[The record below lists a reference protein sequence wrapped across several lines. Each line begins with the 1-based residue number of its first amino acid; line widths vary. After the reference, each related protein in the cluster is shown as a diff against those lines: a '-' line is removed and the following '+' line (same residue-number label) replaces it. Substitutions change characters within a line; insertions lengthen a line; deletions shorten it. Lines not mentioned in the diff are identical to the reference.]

1 MDSHHV
7 NKQFDAELTK
17 LRQRIL
23 EMGRLV
29 QEQIADAISGF
40 ADADLEKLNKVV
52 DTDSV
57 VNNIH
62 VEIDEE
68 CSQII
73 ARRQPKANDLRYVMA
88 AAKMVTDLERIGDEA
103 KKIAL
108 KARLV
113 ILRQEEKQLPLPKVG
128 LRPSAEIALG
138 MIALSMDA
146 FASLDTK
153 MVFTIAREDKRV
165 DREFRGIIRQLVTFM
180 LEDTRYISNAMEI
193 LLIAKAIERIG
204 DHAKNMAEYI
214 IYIVEG
220 RDIRHVQIIEPDDE
234 IELDDMS

>member
-1 MDSHHV
+1 MDNHV
-7 NKQFDAELTK
+7 NKQFDAELTQ

-23 EMGRLV
+23 EMGGLV
-29 QEQIADAISGF
+29 QKQISDAIAGF
-40 ADADLEKLNKVV
+40 V
-52 DTDSV
+52 DTDLKKLDHVVETDAV

-73 ARRQPKANDLRYVMA
+73 SRRQPQASDLRYVMA

-113 ILRQEEKQLPLPKVG
+113 RVRQSDRQLPLPKVG

-138 MIALSMDA
+138 MIALAMQA
-146 FASLDTK
+146 FACLDTK
-153 MVFTIAREDKRV
+153 MVFTIAREDQRV
-165 DREFRGIIRQLVTFM
+165 DREFRGVIRQLMTFM
-180 LEDTRYISNAMEI
+180 LEDPRNISNAMEI

-220 RDIRHVQIIEPDDE
+220 RDIRHVPIIEPDDE